1 MKISVII
8 TTYNRKDYLKK
19 AIDSVRMQ
27 TFQDWEM
34 IIIDDCSVDFTFEF
48 VKKEYQMDSRICIYR
63 NDKNK
68 GPGVNRKNAMKK
80 AQGEYVIFLDDDD
93 AFIDKT
99 YFENALLLFE
109 KYADLSMVSASHIVY
124 DVLNDSRNEKKFS
137 YKERVD
143 HKEFFLHFGLFDYVK
158 PIISVTIIKREA
170 LMKAH
175 YEDMEILND
184 TTIFLRAL
192 LYGPMGF
199 INRPSAEYLVHGENI
214 SFHCDTDFIIQ
225 NLEEKYKVYRLAPSY
240 FDFTEE
246 QLSQWLL
253 EQADITIIYFI
264 KGSHPNFF
272 QFRKI
277 LKWVK
282 KRLNNKEKYL
292 EYKKIYKESKSHR
305 KEI

>member
-1 MKISVII
+1 MLECKHS
-8 TTYNRKDYLKK
+8 
-19 AIDSVRMQ
+19 
-27 TFQDWEM
+27 M
-34 IIIDDCSVDFTFEF
+34 IIIDDCSTDFTFEF
-48 VKKEYQMDSRICIYR
+48 VKKEYQTDPRICIYR

-68 GPGVNRKNAMKK
+68 GPGINRKNAMSK
-80 AQGEYVIFLDDDD
+80 AEGEYVIFLDDDD
-93 AFIDKT
+93 AFIDDI
-99 YFENALLLFE
+99 YFENALSLFE
-109 KYADLSMVSASHIVY
+109 KYDDLSMVSASHIVY
-124 DVLNDSRNEKKFS
+124 DILNDNKTEKKFY

-143 HKEFFLHFGLFDYVK
+143 HKEFFLHFGLLDYVK
-158 PIISVTIIKREA
+158 PIISVTIIKKEA
-170 LMKAH
+170 LIKAH
-175 YEDMEILND
+175 YEEMEILND

-199 INRPSAEYLVHGENI
+199 INKPSAEYLVHGENI
-214 SFHCDTDFIIQ
+214 SFHCDTDFILQ
-225 NLEEKYKVYRLAPSY
+225 NLEEKYKIYQLASSY

-277 LKWVK
+277 LKWTK

-292 EYKKIYKESKSHR
+292 EYKKIYKESKSR
-305 KEI
+305 VKEI